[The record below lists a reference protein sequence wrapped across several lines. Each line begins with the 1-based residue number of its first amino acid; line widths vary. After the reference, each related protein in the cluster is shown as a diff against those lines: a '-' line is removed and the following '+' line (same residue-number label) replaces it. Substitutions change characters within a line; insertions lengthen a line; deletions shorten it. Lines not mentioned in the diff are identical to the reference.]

1 MKTNALYTRIIFC
14 VFLFPTF
21 AVAQG
26 IPVLDAAGL
35 AQAVQQA
42 EAMAKDYA
50 NQIKQLEAQVQQV
63 QSLTGTLQSAVNIN
77 PAAAIQQGVNSIKQ
91 GGANAFSGVATQSV
105 NSLYGTQ
112 VGETTTITNEQ
123 VRQST
128 LDTARGA
135 TLHAGQQQEA
145 LAGEATRLKQLA
157 DQSAATKGTLE
168 ALQAGNQIN
177 AEIAAQLQLMRAE
190 QLAQDQAR
198 NAALLQQQREAQ
210 DQANIAELFIKGRR
224 K

>member
-1 MKTNALYTRIIFC
+1 MKSFFTQIIVC
-14 VFLFPTF
+14 VFFFPVF
-21 AVAQG
+21 AFGQG
-26 IPVLDAAGL
+26 IPVYDN
-35 AQAVQQA
+35 AQMINMIQQA
-42 EAMAKDYA
+42 AAQAKDYA
-50 NQIKQLEAQVQQV
+50 NQIRQLEAQVQQV
-63 QSLTGTLQSAVNIN
+63 QSLTNTLQSTVNID
-77 PAAAIQQGVNSIKQ
+77 PTSAIQQGVNSIKK
-91 GGANAFSGVATQSV
+91 GGASAITGSATEAV

-112 VGETTTITNEQ
+112 VGETTTVTSEQ

-135 TLHAGQQQEA
+135 ALHAGQQQEA
-145 LAGEATRLKQLA
+145 LASEATRLKELA
-157 DQSAATKGTLE
+157 DQSASTTGTLE

-177 AEIAAQLQLMRAE
+177 AEIAQQLQKMRAE

-210 DQANIAELFIKGRR
+210 DQANIAELFLKGR

>member
-14 VFLFPTF
+14 VFLLPSF
-21 AVAQG
+21 AFAQG
-26 IPVLDAAGL
+26 IPVIDAAGL
-35 AQAVQQA
+35 AQAIQQA
-42 EAMAKDYA
+42 AAQAKDYA
-50 NQIKQLEAQVQQV
+50 NQIQQLEAQVQQA

-77 PAAAIQQGVNSIKQ
+77 PTAAIQQGVNSIKQ
-91 GGANAFSGVATQSV
+91 GGTSAISGTATQAV
-105 NSLYGTQ
+105 NSLFGTQ
-112 VGETTTITNEQ
+112 IGEKTSVTSEQ

-145 LAGEATRLKQLA
+145 LASEATRLKQLA
-157 DQSAATKGTLE
+157 AESAATKGTLE

-177 AEIAAQLQLMRAE
+177 AEIAQQLQLMRAE

-210 DQANIAELFIKGRR
+210 DQANIAELFLKGR
-224 K
+224 KK